1 MNTIKLEK
9 YMQPNLSKK
18 ITLVGVEPQDH
29 AFYNGKENLHIS
41 MLKCTRAINQN
52 AAPGSTIMLLL
63 QENCMELQQAC
74 CALIEPENA
83 ISNLDPTLHVG
94 KVQAKLENYFSS
106 VY

>member
-1 MNTIKLEK
+1 
-9 YMQPNLSKK
+9 
-18 ITLVGVEPQDH
+18 
-29 AFYNGKENLHIS
+29 
-41 MLKCTRAINQN
+41 MLKCTRAINQG

-83 ISNLDPTLHVG
+83 ISNLDPTFFG